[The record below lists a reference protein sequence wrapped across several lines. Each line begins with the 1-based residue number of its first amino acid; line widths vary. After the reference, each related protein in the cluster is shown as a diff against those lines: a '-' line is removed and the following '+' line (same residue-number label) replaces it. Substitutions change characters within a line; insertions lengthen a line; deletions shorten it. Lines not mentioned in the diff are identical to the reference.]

1 VPYIYLQF
9 PELKDFI
16 AYLKSQN
23 IDTVGIVERVNRRT
37 LKSGIPIARYY
48 FRLTA
53 KDERHKEI
61 VLCDITYYESADIA
75 IDREQIQKPRKQVEE
90 EIEKAFAEEAAK
102 GVIFKRIKAEFT
114 PKPITV

>member
-1 VPYIYLQF
+1 LPYTYLQF

-16 AYLKSQN
+16 TYLKSQN
-23 IDTVGIVERVNRRT
+23 INWVGIVERVNRRT
-37 LKSGIPIARYY
+37 TKSGIPIARYY

-61 VLCDITYYESADIA
+61 VLCDITYYEGGDLPL
-75 IDREQIQKPRKQVEE
+75 DREQVQKPRKEVEE
-90 EIEKAFAEEAAK
+90 EIEKIFAEEAAK
-102 GVIFKRIKAEFT
+102 GIIFNRIKAEFT

>member
-1 VPYIYLQF
+1 LPYVYLQF

-23 IDTVGIVERVNRRT
+23 LNTVGIVERVNRRT
-37 LKSGIPIARYY
+37 TKSGIPVTRYY

-61 VLCDITYYESADIA
+61 VLCDITYYEGPDIS
-75 IDREQIQKPRKQVEE
+75 IDYEQIQKPRKQVEE

-102 GVIFKRIKAEFT
+102 GVIFKR
-114 PKPITV
+114 

>member
-1 VPYIYLQF
+1 VYLQF

-23 IDTVGIVERVNRRT
+23 LNTVGIVERVNRRT
-37 LKSGIPIARYY
+37 TKSGIPVARYY

-53 KDERHKEI
+53 KEI
-61 VLCDITYYESADIA
+61 VLCDITYYDGGVPMDNEHV
-75 IDREQIQKPRKQVEE
+75 QKPRREVEE
-90 EIEKAFAEEAAK
+90 EIEKTFAEEAAK
-102 GVIFKRIKAEFT
+102 GVIFNRIKAEFT

>member
-1 VPYIYLQF
+1 LPYVYLQF

-37 LKSGIPIARYY
+37 TKSGIPVARYY

-53 KDERHKEI
+53 KDARHKEI
-61 VLCDITYYESADIA
+61 VLCDITYYDGGDVPMGNEHV
-75 IDREQIQKPRKQVEE
+75 QKPRREIE
-90 EIEKAFAEEAAK
+90 DEIEKTFAEEAAK
-102 GVIFKRIKAEFT
+102 GIMFNRIKAEFT